1 MSGNTE
7 TAKTSPLNVI
17 KWVLAVTIAG
27 AAIVGNQYF
36 ATHGINLSG
45 VSGSGSEAEPV
56 GLLYRVLAVVALM
69 VVALGIAAMTVQGR
83 AFLVLLKEANIE
95 RRKVVWP
102 TRQETTQT
110 TLIVVAVV
118 IVVAILLWGLDSLL
132 SWVVS
137 GVIG

>member
-7 TAKTSPLNVI
+7 TTKSPLNVL
-17 KWVLAVTIAG
+17 KWLIAIAVAG
-27 AAIVGNQYF
+27 GAIVGNQMY
-36 ATHGINLSG
+36 
-45 VSGSGSEAEPV
+45 AEI
-56 GLLYRVLAVVALM
+56 GLLYRILGVVALM
-69 VVALGIAAMTVQGR
+69 LIALGVAATTTQGK

-110 TLIVVAVV
+110 TLIVIAVV
-118 IVVAILLWGLDSLL
+118 IIVAIFLWGLDSLL
-132 SWVVS
+132 SWGVS